1 MEDDKLEKNE
11 QSEAIDEGQ
20 EQDSGEQKPE
30 EEQAQEGEQEG
41 AEQAEE
47 QQEENPEA
55 EKSSPPS
62 SPRRDKRIKELLDRL
77 HEKDEPS
84 PEKKTGLNY
93 RDALDADDDTIK
105 QLEQDR
111 EAYGKGLFEEGLQ
124 RANSMQFHTRLEID
138 VPKIEAKYPQLDPRS
153 AGFDADTLDEI
164 NQMYLHL
171 SGYDGATGNV
181 KTANL
186 RYADFVDYQMNLAD
200 RIASKRSAESSRNIA
215 RQASQTAIRPN
226 GSSAKALDLNKAPE
240 QMTDEELDAVIN
252 QAIPPRTR
260 RR

>member
-30 EEQAQEGEQEG
+30 EQVEDLEGQQ
-41 AEQAEE
+41 QAEGQE
-47 QQEENPEA
+47 QDEEKKEE
-55 EKSSPPS
+55 EKP